1 MDERLKQRLTGAIVL
16 IALGVIFIPMVLD
29 GPDEAAH
36 KVKVELPPKPEYA
49 FQSRVVPLPPKAPPA
64 SLAGPAVAGPV
75 ARGLPDAPLV
85 TEPGASPKSAAVA
98 PPAPLPPAP
107 APATPPP
114 SVAPAPIKPA
124 VPDAGR
130 ASAPKT
136 PVAAWVVQV
145 GSFSNEG
152 NANKL
157 RVELR
162 KAGFA
167 AYVESEGEGA
177 SKAYKV
183 RIGPETERS
192 SVEALKTRLERERKL
207 TAQVRPYP

>member
-64 SLAGPAVAGPV
+64 SSAGPAVAGPV
-75 ARGLPDAPLV
+75 ARGLPDV
-85 TEPGASPKSAAVA
+85 TVAAGPPASPKPAAVA
-98 PPAPLPPAP
+98 PPEPAPPAP
-107 APATPPP
+107 APAAPPP
-114 SVAPAPIKPA
+114 AVAPPPKPA
-124 VPDAGR
+124 IPDAAGPP
-130 ASAPKT
+130 APKT
-136 PVAAWVVQV
+136 TVVAWVVQV
-145 GSFSNEG
+145 GSFSNAA

-157 RVELR
+157 RADLR

-167 AYVESEGEGA
+167 AFVESEGEGA
-177 SKAYKV
+177 HKAYKV

-192 SVEALKTRLERERKL
+192 SADALKARLEGERKL

>member
-64 SLAGPAVAGPV
+64 AVSS
-75 ARGLPDAPLV
+75 
-85 TEPGASPKSAAVA
+85 T
-98 PPAPLPPAP
+98 PPTPAP
-107 APATPPP
+107 ADRPVQAAPAPDTSAATPPNPVVALP
-114 SVAPAPIKPA
+114 SAVDKPAAVPAPVPA
-124 VPDAGR
+124 TAQSTSPP
-130 ASAPKT
+130 ASPTGVSPPKAAP
-136 PVAAWVVQV
+136 VAWVVQV
-145 GSFSNEG
+145 GSFGSET

-157 RVELR
+157 RAELR

-167 AYVESEGEGA
+167 AFVESEGEGTQ
-177 SKAYKV
+177 KAFKV
-183 RIGPETERS
+183 RVGPETERAS
-192 SVEALKTRLERERKL
+192 ADALKSRLQGERKL
-207 TAQVRPYP
+207 TAHVRPYP